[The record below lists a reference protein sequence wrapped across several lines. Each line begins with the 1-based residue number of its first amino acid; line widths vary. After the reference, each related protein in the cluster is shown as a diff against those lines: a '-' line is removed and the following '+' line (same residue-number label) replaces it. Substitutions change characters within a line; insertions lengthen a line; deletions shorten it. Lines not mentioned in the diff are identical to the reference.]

1 MRSTEIERKVKKEK
15 IKLSVQYTIITLII
29 LVALMVSFYLIYSRS
44 IYNNFD
50 ASISQRAI
58 SIAST
63 LAGEEELNIENLNS
77 LNISNSPFQASN
89 EFLEITDG
97 KGKVLYSLGSISPS
111 SIEIRNNSFSYGT
124 YEEDVNN
131 KKIVLKMRAFTAEI
145 KNSSYYVTV
154 ARSYDDIKDTLE
166 NIIFSFSIIIP
177 FVILVIGLF
186 SYRIAS
192 IAIYPI
198 EESFRK
204 LKQFTEDA
212 SHELKTPLAVIK
224 TNIDVSLSKESKE
237 INYYKKKLAVIG
249 NSVNMMA
256 NVINRMLYLSKLD
269 SNATNFKKEKI
280 NISELLKEIKERFAD
295 SALKKNVEV
304 EVMEENIELETNKE
318 ALDEIL
324 SIIVENA
331 INFNKP
337 KGRVKI
343 AINSSNK
350 DIKISVTDTGI
361 GISKEDLPHIFDRF
375 YRGEKSRSRETGGA
389 GLGLSITKRL
399 VEYLGGRIDVESEE
413 GVGSTFT
420 IIIPKRE

>member
-1 MRSTEIERKVKKEK
+1 
-15 IKLSVQYTIITLII
+15 
-29 LVALMVSFYLIYSRS
+29 
-44 IYNNFD
+44 
-50 ASISQRAI
+50 
-58 SIAST
+58 
-63 LAGEEELNIENLNS
+63 
-77 LNISNSPFQASN
+77 
-89 EFLEITDG
+89 
-97 KGKVLYSLGSISPS
+97 
-111 SIEIRNNSFSYGT
+111 
-124 YEEDVNN
+124 
-131 KKIVLKMRAFTAEI
+131 MRAFTAEI

-154 ARSYDDIKDTLE
+154 ARSYDDIKDMLG
-166 NIIFSFSIIIP
+166 NIVISFSIIIP
-177 FVILVIGLF
+177 FVILVIGLS

-212 SHELKTPLAVIK
+212 SHELKTPLAAIK

-237 INYYKKKLAVIG
+237 INYYKNKLAVIG

-269 SNATNFKKEKI
+269 SNATDFKKEKI

-304 EVMEENIELETNKE
+304 ELMEENIELETNKE

-343 AINSSNK
+343 AVNSSNK
-350 DIKISVTDTGI
+350 DIKISVIDTGI

-413 GVGSTFT
+413 GIGSTFT

>member
-15 IKLSVQYTIITLII
+15 IKLSIQYTIITLII
-29 LVALMVSFYLIYSRS
+29 VVALMVSFYLIYSKS

-58 SIAST
+58 SIASI

-97 KGKVLYSLGSISPS
+97 KGKVLYSLGSISPI

-124 YEEDVNN
+124 YEEYINN
-131 KKIVLKMRAFTAEI
+131 KKVILKMRAFTAEI

-154 ARSYDDIKDTLE
+154 ARSYDDIKDILG
-166 NIIFSFSIIIP
+166 NIVISFSIIIP

-212 SHELKTPLAVIK
+212 SHELKTPLAAIR

-237 INYYKKKLAVIG
+237 ASYYKNKLAVIG

-269 SNATNFKKEKI
+269 SNATDFKKEKI

-304 EVMEENIELETNKE
+304 ELMEENIELETNKE

-343 AINSSNK
+343 TMNSSNK
-350 DIKISVTDTGI
+350 DVKISVTDTGI
-361 GISKEDLPHIFDRF
+361 GISKEDLPYIFDRF

-399 VEYLGGRIDVESEE
+399 AEYLGGRIDVESEE

>member
-1 MRSTEIERKVKKEK
+1 MRSTEIERRVEKEK
-15 IKLSVQYTIITLII
+15 IKLSVQYTIITLTIV
-29 LVALMVSFYLIYSRS
+29 VALMISFYLIYSKS
-44 IYNNFD
+44 IYKNFD

-58 SIAST
+58 SISSM
-63 LAGEEELNIENLNS
+63 LSGEEELSIESLNS
-77 LNISNSPFQASN
+77 LNLSNSPFQASN
-89 EFLEITDG
+89 EFIEITDG
-97 KGKVLYSLGSISPS
+97 KGNVLYSLGSTSPI
-111 SIEIRNNSFSYGT
+111 SIEIVNDSFSYGT
-124 YEEDVNN
+124 YEEDVND
-131 KKIVLKMRAFTAEI
+131 KKVALKMRAFTTGI
-145 KNSSYYVTV
+145 KNSPYYVTV
-154 ARSYDDIKDTLE
+154 ARSYDDIKDMLG
-166 NIIFSFSIIIP
+166 NIIISFSIIIP
-177 FVILVIGLF
+177 FIVLITGLF

-192 IAIYPI
+192 LAILPI

-212 SHELKTPLAVIK
+212 SHELKTPLSAIK
-224 TNIDVSLSKESKE
+224 TNIDVALSKEPKE
-237 INYYKKKLAVIG
+237 ASYYKKKLAIIG

-269 SNATNFKKEKI
+269 SNAMDFKKEKI
-280 NISELLKEIKERFAD
+280 NVSELLKEVKERFAEV
-295 SALKKNVEV
+295 ALKKNVEI
-304 EVMEENIELETNKE
+304 EIEEGNFELETNKE

-337 KGRVKI
+337 KGQVKI
-343 AINSSNK
+343 SVNSS
-350 DIKISVTDTGI
+350 DEEAKISVTDTGI

-399 VEYLGGRIDVESEE
+399 VEYLGGRINVESEE
-413 GVGSTFT
+413 GAGSTFT

>member
-1 MRSTEIERKVKKEK
+1 MKSTEIERQVKKEK

-29 LVALMVSFYLIYSRS
+29 VVALMVSFYLIYSKNT
-44 IYNNFD
+44 YNNFD

-63 LAGEEELNIENLNS
+63 LAGEEELNIEDLNS
-77 LNISNSPFQASN
+77 LNLSNSPFQASN

-97 KGKVLYSLGSISPS
+97 KGKVLYSLGSISPI

-131 KKIVLKMRAFTAEI
+131 KKMVLKMRAFTTEI

-204 LKQFTEDA
+204 FKQFTEDA
-212 SHELKTPLAVIK
+212 SHELKTPLAAIK

-237 INYYKKKLAVIG
+237 IDYYKKKLAVIG

-269 SNATNFKKEKI
+269 SNATDFKKEKI
-280 NISELLKEIKERFAD
+280 NISELLKEVKERFAD
-295 SALKKNVEV
+295 AALKKNVEV

-337 KGRVKI
+337 EGRVKI
-343 AINSSNK
+343 AVNSSSK
-350 DIKISVTDTGI
+350 DVKISVTDTGI
-361 GISKEDLPHIFDRF
+361 GVSKEDLPHIFDRF

-399 VEYLGGRIDVESEE
+399 VEYLGGEIDVESKES
-413 GVGSTFT
+413 VGSTFT